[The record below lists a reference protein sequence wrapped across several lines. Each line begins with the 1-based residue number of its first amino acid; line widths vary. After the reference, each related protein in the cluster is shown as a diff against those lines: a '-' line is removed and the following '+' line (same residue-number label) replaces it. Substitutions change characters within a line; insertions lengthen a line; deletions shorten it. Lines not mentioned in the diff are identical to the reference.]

1 MPLRFMWRWDE
12 KRWVCNMIMLGV
24 AAVSVVARSSTDVSC
39 ISLKE
44 FKMLWRLR
52 FIYIKYSNIKVSFYK
67 EKFLFSNFFPALYHD
82 IITTFWIKKY
92 EISLSCL
99 SSLQGCT
106 TSSTL
111 YNNKAKNKNLNNAD
125 LWQRIVIRVV
135 KMPSLDYYLYFW
147 IYCVFSLCFMNRS
160 DKNLH

>member
-1 MPLRFMWRWDE
+1 MRSDECVTWLCWVWQPCLLLLGARQMSPISRWRNLKGFEDWDLFTLNIVTS
-12 KRWVCNMIMLGV
+12 KYL
-24 AAVSVVARSSTDVSC
+24 
-39 ISLKE
+39 
-44 FKMLWRLR
+44 
-52 FIYIKYSNIKVSFYK
+52 FIKINF
-67 EKFLFSNFFPALYHD
+67 FSATCNFFPALYHD